1 MPQRSDEFGDPHISG
16 VLPRHT
22 VSLVTC
28 DDYEPE
34 KILASVQRAVD
45 LLGGIGR
52 FIPPGSKVLLKPNM
66 LQGLPPE
73 CAVATHP
80 QVVRAVGLLLIGAGA
95 VVTLADSPGGGIRY
109 SPGNLQKA
117 YDASG
122 YSRVAD
128 ELGFR
133 LNIATGYS
141 VVSFPEGKVIKQFP
155 LIDPLTEADRIVS
168 VSKAKTHLL
177 TLLTGATKNLFGLI
191 PGLEKPVFHAR
202 FQEPGRFADMLLDLH
217 AHVRPDLHIVDGV
230 IGMEGDGPTGGEPR
244 QVGVILAGESAV
256 AVDYVL
262 CRILGIEPLD
272 VPVICAA
279 VERGWLDEQGK
290 DIAILG
296 EPLESVRVI
305 DFKKPST
312 YLGEGRGIRERRL
325 FQALFRLARVYALRP
340 RVIRNRCIRCG
351 KCSSICPA
359 RAIRMEKEGAVIDRS
374 RCIRC
379 YCCHEMCTEEAVV
392 LERGVA
398 GKVLQKI
405 LRA

>member
-1 MPQRSDEFGDPHISG
+1 VPQPSDGDGDPRESG
-16 VLPRHT
+16 PPARHT
-22 VSLVTC
+22 VSVVTC
-28 DDYEPE
+28 DEYEPE

-66 LQGLPPE
+66 LQGLPPGR
-73 CAVATHP
+73 AVATHP

-95 VVTLADSPGGGIRY
+95 SVTLADSPGGGIRY
-109 SPGNLQKA
+109 VPGNLQKA

-128 ELGFR
+128 ELGVR
-133 LNIATGYS
+133 LNLSTGYS
-141 VVSFPEGKVIKQFP
+141 VISFPQGKVIKQFP
-155 LIDPLTEADRIVS
+155 IIDAATDADRIVS

-202 FQEPGRFADMLLDLH
+202 FQDPGRFADMLLDLH
-217 AHVRPDLHIVDGV
+217 AQVRADLHIVDGV
-230 IGMEGDGPTGGEPR
+230 IGMEGDGPTGGDPR
-244 QVGVILAGESAV
+244 QVGVILAGTSAV

-262 CRILGIEPLD
+262 CRVLGIEPLD
-272 VPVICAA
+272 VPVIRAA
-279 VERGWLDEQGK
+279 IERGWLEEHGEN
-290 DIAILG
+290 ITTLG
-296 EPLESVRVI
+296 ESLESVRVT

-312 YLGEGRGIRERRL
+312 YLGEGRGIREKRL
-325 FQALFRLARVYALRP
+325 LQALYRLVRVYALRP
-340 RVIRNRCIRCG
+340 RVVPHRCIRCG
-351 KCSSICPA
+351 KCLAICPA
-359 RAIRMEKEGAVIDRS
+359 GAIRIEREGVVIDRS

-379 YCCHEMCTEEAVV
+379 YCCHEMCTEEAIV